1 MIFSKFSIYISLF
14 LISLISLSI
23 DNCYGQEKFT
33 LAFGSCDNQRK
44 VNPFWEDII
53 SLKPN
58 VWIWGGDNIYAD
70 TNNMNKMARF
80 YQQQKRDT
88 SYQKLIKNTPILAT
102 WDDHDYGIND
112 GGIEHVKKEES
123 QQLFLDFLNVPKN
136 SPRRKQAGIYH
147 SETFKIKDK
156 SIKIIVLDTR
166 YFRTALTKGTGKN
179 RYQPTKKLTGSI
191 LGVAQ
196 WKWLA
201 KELTNSTA
209 NFTVIVSSIQVLS
222 KEHGFEKWGNFPNE
236 VHKFF
241 KLIETSKAKNVI
253 ILSGD
258 RHISEFSKTNL
269 NTISYPI
276 IDFTSSGLTHAYSS
290 FSSEKNKYR
299 IGKVISDLS
308 YGVLFFDIKSNE
320 VTFQIRGKNK
330 VILQEIKQIYP

>member
-1 MIFSKFSIYISLF
+1 MVYTKYPIAFFLLLIAFINTSIA
-14 LISLISLSI
+14 
-23 DNCYGQEKFT
+23 NCYSQNKFT

-44 VNPFWEDII
+44 ENPFWEDII
-53 SLKPN
+53 SLKPD
-58 VWIWGGDNIYAD
+58 VWVWGGDNIYAD
-70 TNNMNKMARF
+70 TYNMAKMEKF
-80 YQQQKRDT
+80 YQQQKRDS
-88 SYQKLIKNTPILAT
+88 SYQKLVKNTPILAT
-102 WDDHDYGIND
+102 WDDHDYGQND
-112 GGIEHVKKEES
+112 GGTHYRKKEES

-147 SETFKIKDK
+147 SKTFKIKNN
-156 SIKIIVLDTR
+156 SVKIITLDTR
-166 YFRTALTKGTGKN
+166 YFRTELTKGTGKK
-179 RYQPTKKLTGSI
+179 RYQSNQKEGSI
-191 LGVAQ
+191 LGSDQ

-222 KEHGFEKWGNFPNE
+222 SEHGFEKWSNFPNE
-236 VHKFF
+236 MTTFF

-258 RHISEFSKTNL
+258 RHISEFSKASL
-269 NTISYPI
+269 NTIAYPI

-299 IGKVISDLS
+299 IGNVTSKLS
-308 YGVLFFDIKSNE
+308 YGVLFFDFISNK

-330 VILQEIKQIYP
+330 VILQEINQVYP